1 MFRVPLGFAC
11 GAMAVGAGVE
21 VGTAVAAGA
30 VAAPGPAGAV
40 VATGAAIPAGTM
52 VAAGAAIPA
61 GTMVA
66 AGAAVAAG
74 LGVLVGW
81 GVAVADAPQAR
92 TNTSLNMNWRV
103 SSLIAWR
110 SARPIVRLASAVFS
124 SS

>member
-52 VAAGAAIPA
+52 VAAGAA
-61 GTMVA
+61 
-66 AGAAVAAG
+66 VAAG
-74 LGVLVGW
+74 LGVLVGL
-81 GVAVADAPQAR
+81 GVAVAEDPQAIATIR
-92 TNTSLNMNWRV
+92 SSITETNIVALEFLINRRCIAGPPRLN
-103 SSLIAWR
+103 
-110 SARPIVRLASAVFS
+110 
-124 SS
+124 

>member
-1 MFRVPLGFAC
+1 VPLGFAC

-40 VATGAAIPAGTM
+40 VAT
-52 VAAGAAIPA
+52 GAAIPA